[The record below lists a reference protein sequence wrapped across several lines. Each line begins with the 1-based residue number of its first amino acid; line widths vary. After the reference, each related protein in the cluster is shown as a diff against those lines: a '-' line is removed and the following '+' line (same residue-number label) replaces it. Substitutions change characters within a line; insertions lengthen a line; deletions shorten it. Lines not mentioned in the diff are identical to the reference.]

1 MSTQYPNTYY
11 EQLAQMVIGNPSIP
25 VNNGEVCFYQGKA
38 KSYKVITQIKE
49 TPKKKTSLLLTPWF
63 VGVKRKTNVEAK
75 QETKN
80 EYYTGQLYVT
90 NMRMVF
96 RCQVDAF
103 DLMIPAITSVN
114 QHKDGIRVISGMSS
128 YDVMTS
134 NVKQVL
140 HIIDLMNK
148 AQTAP
153 SNATPSS
160 TSSSLAKT
168 SLSRNDNYAI
178 AAFVHY
184 CEFGGKPIAKK
195 NDIYP
200 SYFTYEF
207 NINNPVKYHQKVVD
221 EGYLEEA
228 PVSSSLQQLKV
239 DQLKQILIS
248 NGLSDKGKK
257 DTLIQRIIDEVD
269 TASLNLDKVY
279 IPTDKGWEHLK
290 SYDYLF
296 KVKKYGI
303 RSEEYEAQQKKTP
316 ASSSNDVIWQILSAK
331 FNEYNMA
338 RDFGLA
344 RNELYNKALL
354 LSEEEKQ
361 KDALMHYILV
371 LYYDMSGCVNS
382 GRIESKAD
390 LCLAPTITKAICDR
404 KEYYSTE
411 MLDRCYERYILPH
424 HYFSKS
430 AFAKL
435 LTMIFEDETI
445 DISVI

>member
-1 MSTQYPNTYY
+1 MSTQYPNIYY
-11 EQLAQMVIGNPSIP
+11 EQLAQMVVRNPSIP
-25 VNNGEVCFYQGKA
+25 LKNGEVCFYQGKA

-49 TPKKKTSLLLTPWF
+49 IPKKKTSLLLTPWF
-63 VGVKRKTNVEAK
+63 VGVKRKTNVEVK

-80 EYYTGQLYVT
+80 EYYKGQLYIT

-114 QHKDGIRVISGMSS
+114 PHRDGIRVISGANS

-134 NVKQVL
+134 DVKQVL

-153 SNATPSS
+153 NNAAPSTTATAS
-160 TSSSLAKT
+160 AKS

-178 AAFVHY
+178 AAFIHY

-200 SYFTYEF
+200 RYFTYDF
-207 NINNPVKYHQKVVD
+207 NINNPAKYHQKVVD

-228 PVSSSLQQLKV
+228 PISSSLQQLKV
-239 DQLKQILIS
+239 DQLKQILVS

-257 DTLIQRIIDEVD
+257 DVLIERIAEEVD
-269 TASLNLDKVY
+269 TTSLNLDKVY
-279 IPTDKGWEHLK
+279 IPTEKGREHLK
-290 SYDYLF
+290 RYDYLF

-303 RSEEYEAQQKKTP
+303 GFAEYEAQQKKTQ
-316 ASSSNDVIWQILSAK
+316 STCSNDVIWRILNAK
-331 FNEYNMA
+331 FNEYNTA
-338 RDFGLA
+338 HDFGLA

-354 LSEEEKQ
+354 LAEEEKQ
-361 KDALMHYILV
+361 TDALMHYILV
-371 LYYDMSGCVNS
+371 LYYDMSGCANG
-382 GRIESKAD
+382 GRIEPKAD
-390 LCLAPTITKAICDR
+390 LYLAPAITKAIYDR
-404 KEYYSTE
+404 KDQYTTE
-411 MLDRCYERYILPH
+411 MLDRCYDQYTLPH
-424 HYFSKS
+424 HYFSKP
-430 AFAKL
+430 AFGKL
-435 LTMIFEDETI
+435 LNMIFEDETI
-445 DISVI
+445 DIQSI